1 MVNFGIIKDTFNNI
15 LSKSIIKKDEGGKKL
30 FSKYLRLLKDDETLK
45 TQYFIYKNLESK
57 KFKLESNARFYIKE
71 NIDLLKDIN
80 KEKLNKSN
88 KKLLSLLKDTEII
101 KENAELYNHIDIL
114 INTIKTPDIL
124 DKLQNS
130 IDYIKNRML
139 IENMENE
146 TEEHE
151 LVNLP
156 PSVLTKM
163 AVNRFNSKYSDVS
176 EDEKKILKSIL
187 NGSEENKKNI
197 YDNLK
202 LECIDLIDNKL
213 QENADLDMKDK
224 MLKVKDKLLRMSCNP
239 DHYVDNIDK
248 VYQLKQSVA
257 AE

>member
-15 LSKSIIKKDEGGKKL
+15 LSESIIKKKSEDKKL
-30 FSKYLRLLKDDETLK
+30 FKQYIKLLKENQILK

-57 KFKLESNARFYIKE
+57 KFNQVVDAKFYIKE
-71 NIDLLKDIN
+71 NIDLLK
-80 KEKLNKSN
+80 KLDKKKINKSN
-88 KKLLSLLKDTEII
+88 KKLLSLLKDKKMNEENSKLYDHIDVLINTEKTPTTLDRLRESTNYIKDRMI
-101 KENAELYNHIDIL
+101 KENTEVV
-114 INTIKTPDIL
+114 
-124 DKLQNS
+124 
-130 IDYIKNRML
+130 
-139 IENMENE
+139 
-146 TEEHE
+146 TEEYE
-151 LVNLP
+151 SVNLP

-163 AVNRFNSKYSDVS
+163 AVDRFNSKYSDIS

-213 QENADLDMKDK
+213 QESTDLGMKDK
-224 MLKVKDKLLRMSCNP
+224 MLKVKDKLLRMSYNP